1 MDYKGWTLNNR
12 GLLRAG
18 TGQIGEAVEDST
30 LNGSD
35 SQQIRTGPL
44 HPQLHALP
52 PLADQKREGEEK
64 ERETEERKKNATPST
79 DYIQYSGREVGEVR
93 GVERGKVNRQRVL
106 PGPTFR

>member
-52 PLADQKREGEEK
+52 PLADQKREG
-64 ERETEERKKNATPST
+64 
-79 DYIQYSGREVGEVR
+79 
-93 GVERGKVNRQRVL
+93 
-106 PGPTFR
+106 

>member
-35 SQQIRTGPL
+35 RYALVPFIRNCTHSLLWQTRKEKG
-44 HPQLHALP
+44 
-52 PLADQKREGEEK
+52 KKKK
-64 ERETEERKKNATPST
+64 ERQKKERKTPPHLLIT
-79 DYIQYSGREVGEVR
+79 YNTVGER
-93 GVERGKVNRQRVL
+93 
-106 PGPTFR
+106 